1 MGANVF
7 SRLQTQCDVSV
18 ASLLAGAR
26 GPARGRRPGG
36 RVGWPVPEALG
47 HDPGGHALA
56 GGFRGVRPTQDERS
70 RTTFLMAND
79 LSLPLRRQIAQVT
92 GADLLSGP
100 FARC

>member
-1 MGANVF
+1 
-7 SRLQTQCDVSV
+7 LDTT
-18 ASLLAGAR
+18 LAGMR
-26 GPARGRRPGG
+26 S
-36 RVGWPVPEALG
+36 PV
-47 HDPGGHALA
+47 DS
-56 GGFRGVRPTQDERS
+56 GVFRPTQDERS